1 MDVNV
6 IGHSY
11 ITYSARWVMGITS
24 ALQPAKRK
32 VNYSHQFLNS
42 QAVEILRN
50 DGYEGYANI
59 LEYYKKDLNHGVNWA
74 DLGWKN
80 INHYFD
86 PVCGKGI
93 LKFANAIDE
102 VVLYFNRA
110 VRCWRDKQYGRAMF
124 YLGTAVHIVQDMC
137 VPQHATNSMSPGHKR
152 FENWFKNNFGAYGVI
167 SGGRYGRCDSPA
179 GFAYANAIVAS
190 RFKDDVKLSSK
201 SSSYHEISKI
211 IAPMAQYSTAEFFYF
226 FFAHVEVK
234 G

>member
-1 MDVNV
+1 M

-11 ITYSARWVMGITS
+11 ITYSARWVMGVTS

-32 VNYSHQFLNS
+32 VNYSHQFL
-42 QAVEILRN
+42 IDRGIDIIRN

-59 LEYYKKDLNHGVNWA
+59 LEHYKKDLNNGVNWA

-80 INHYFD
+80 ITHYFD
-86 PVCGKGI
+86 PGKEKGI
-93 LKFANAIDE
+93 LKFANAVDE

-110 VRCWRDKQYGRAMF
+110 VRYWRNKQYSRSMF
-124 YLGTAVHIVQDMC
+124 YLGTAAHIVQDMC

-152 FENWFKNNFGAYGVI
+152 FENWFKNNFDAYRVN

-179 GFAYANAIVAS
+179 QFAYANAMIAS
-190 RFKDDVKLSSK
+190 RFKDDVRLSSRA
-201 SSSYHEISKI
+201 SSYHEISKI
-211 IAPMAQYSTAEFFYF
+211 IAPMAQYSTAEFFHF
-226 FFAHVEVK
+226 FFTHVEIE